1 MFVLN
6 GIVYANE
13 KSENI
18 QVVSVKPL
26 DDMMMILT
34 FSTGEQ
40 RLFDASILTGSAYKP
55 LSDEDIFNSEPH
67 WRNLPEYFY
76 IHFRLFVLR
85 RLSGRSFI
93 HYKIL
98 YTIQQT
104 A

>member
-40 RLFDASILTGSAYKP
+40 RLFDASILTGSVKLRSNHHYNYADACQCSF
-55 LSDEDIFNSEPH
+55 SDKRTN
-67 WRNLPEYFY
+67 Y
-76 IHFRLFVLR
+76 
-85 RLSGRSFI
+85 
-93 HYKIL
+93 
-98 YTIQQT
+98 
-104 A
+104 AM